1 LPTINRVTYRHGL
14 VSDDDLEDLTG
25 LETVLLE
32 GAALTKELAMA
43 ITITSFLGLR

>member
-1 LPTINRVTYRHGL
+1 L